1 MKKILALVL
10 AAMLLTVFCFACLA
24 ETPAVPV
31 QPTAP
36 LIDLTGLVVS
46 IVVLIFEGLMAWLLH
61 AIIPPAKKWLNSHTS
76 KNQQTVIWNV
86 VKRMVEAAE
95 QIITGENK
103 GDEKLAWVEAQLK
116 QKGYNI
122 DRYTIEAAVK
132 EMNDKSLTAIAA
144 ELGIPGDKQE
154 KTEDE

>member
-1 MKKILALVL
+1 MKKIFAFLLAM
-10 AAMLLTVFCFACLA
+10 MLLTVFCFTCLA
-24 ETPAVPV
+24 ETPAAPA

-36 LIDLTGLVVS
+36 LVDLTSLVVA

-61 AIIPPAKKWLNSHTS
+61 AIIPPAKKWLDSHTS

-95 QIITGENK
+95 QIITGEGK
-103 GDEKLAWVEAQLK
+103 GDEKLAWVEAQLR
-116 QKGYNI
+116 QRGYNI
-122 DRYTIEAAVK
+122 DRYAIEAAVK
-132 EMNDKSLTAIAA
+132 EMNDKSLTAIAE
-144 ELGIPGDKQE
+144 ELGIPGEKAE

>member
-1 MKKILALVL
+1 MKKIFAFLLAM
-10 AAMLLTVFCFACLA
+10 MLLTVFCFTCLA
-24 ETPAVPV
+24 ETPAAPA

-36 LIDLTGLVVS
+36 LVDLTSLVVA

-61 AIIPPAKKWLNSHTS
+61 AIIPPAKKWLDSHTS

-95 QIITGENK
+95 QIITGEGK
-103 GDEKLAWVEAQLK
+103 GDEKLAWVEAQLR
-116 QKGYNI
+116 QRGYNI
-122 DRYTIEAAVK
+122 DRYAIEAAVK
-132 EMNDKSLTAIAA
+132 EMNDKSLTAIAE
-144 ELGIPGDKQE
+144 ELGIPGEEAE

>member
-1 MKKILALVL
+1 MKKIFAFLLAM
-10 AAMLLTVFCFACLA
+10 MLLTVFCFTCLA
-24 ETPAVPV
+24 ETPAAPA

-36 LIDLTGLVVS
+36 LVDLTSLVVA

-61 AIIPPAKKWLNSHTS
+61 AIIPPAKKWLDSHTS

-95 QIITGENK
+95 QIIIGEGK
-103 GDEKLAWVEAQLK
+103 GDEKLAWVEAQLR
-116 QKGYNI
+116 QRGYNI
-122 DRYTIEAAVK
+122 DRYAIEAAVK
-132 EMNDKSLTAIAA
+132 EMNDKSLTAIAE
-144 ELGIPGDKQE
+144 ELGIPGEEAE